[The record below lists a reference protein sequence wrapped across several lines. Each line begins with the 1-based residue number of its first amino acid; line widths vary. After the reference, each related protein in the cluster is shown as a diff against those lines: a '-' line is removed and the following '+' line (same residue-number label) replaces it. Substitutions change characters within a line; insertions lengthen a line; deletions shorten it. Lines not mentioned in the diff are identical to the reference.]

1 MFHIYRVKLAGTEK
15 FILRGHLINE
25 HTTYLSRTLRTL
37 SVEQQISCGAILL
50 HLDIFDGLVEQNRF
64 TWQAILPR
72 KTKLFVLWSNFVMWI
87 NDKLLLVPNFAVR
100 DKFKMF
106 AVLKWFTLF
115 WREIFFCD
123 LRTFE
128 KIIFW
133 PISTQWTVRT
143 LDICSFASSPNLMY
157 PLTRIPNSSVCLSS
171 VCHKKA
177 GSAGEQTLRS
187 GAAKF

>member
-1 MFHIYRVKLAGTEK
+1 MIDASLPLDLCHDALLYRLCRFLGQLTQCTVEVSGTCD
-15 FILRGHLINE
+15 
-25 HTTYLSRTLRTL
+25 HTSYLSRTLRTL

-50 HLDIFDGLVEQNRF
+50 HMEIFDGLVEQNHF
-64 TWQAILPR
+64 TWQAILPH

-100 DKFKMF
+100 DKFKMY

-143 LDICSFASSPNLMY
+143 LDICSFASSPNHVSTY
-157 PLTRIPNSSVCLSS
+157 
-171 VCHKKA
+171 
-177 GSAGEQTLRS
+177 
-187 GAAKF
+187 